1 LYFFAINFGRNKEEI
16 MKTLA
21 YEQIIFDLGGVLIDI
36 DYQATEKDFVE
47 LGLKDF
53 GEKYSQL
60 NQNDLFDKLEIGEI
74 SAQHFINK
82 ILTLCPVGTSPN
94 KVVAAWNAMLGEFP
108 KEKIEL
114 LQQIKGRLP
123 IYMLSNTNEIH
134 IPKVYDAWDKVS
146 DEPMSA
152 LFDKIYLSFEIGKRK
167 PDVSTFEWV
176 CYSLKINP
184 STTLFIDD
192 SPQHIE
198 GAKKAGLLTY
208 YYQSKTEF
216 LEFFNKLL
224 AD

>member
-1 LYFFAINFGRNKEEI
+1 

-36 DYQATEKDFVE
+36 DYQATEKAFIE

-60 NQNDLFDKLEIGEI
+60 NQSDLFDKLEIGEI

-82 ILTLCPVGTSPN
+82 ILPFCPEGTSPN
-94 KVVAAWNAMLGEFP
+94 KIVAAWNAMLGEFP

-114 LQQIKGRLP
+114 LQQVKRRLP

-134 IPKVYDAWDKVS
+134 IPKVYEAWGKVS

-184 STTLFIDD
+184 ETTLFIDD

-198 GAKKAGLLTY
+198 GAKKAGLQTF

>member
-1 LYFFAINFGRNKEEI
+1 
-16 MKTLA
+16 MKTLG
-21 YEQIIFDLGGVLIDI
+21 YEQIIFDLGGVLLDI
-36 DYQATEKDFVE
+36 DYQATEKAFVE

-198 GAKKAGLLTY
+198 GAKKAGLQTY

>member
-1 LYFFAINFGRNKEEI
+1 
-16 MKTLA
+16 MKKLE

-36 DYQATEKDFVE
+36 DYQATEKAFID
-47 LGLKDF
+47 LGFEDF

-82 ILTLCPVGTSPN
+82 ILPLCPEGTSPN

-114 LQQIKGRLP
+114 LHRVKSCLP

-134 IPKVYDAWDKVS
+134 IPKVYEAWDKVS
-146 DEPMSA
+146 DKPMSA

-167 PDVSTFEWV
+167 PDVSTFNWV
-176 CYSLKINP
+176 CETLAINP

-192 SPQHIE
+192 SPQHLKTADML
-198 GAKKAGLLTY
+198 GLKTHLLTADETLESY
-208 YYQSKTEF
+208 LFDSGILSK
-216 LEFFNKLL
+216 
-224 AD
+224 

>member
-1 LYFFAINFGRNKEEI
+1 
-16 MKTLA
+16 MKALA

-36 DYQATEKDFVE
+36 DYQATEKAFVD
-47 LGLKDF
+47 LGFEDF

-60 NQNDLFDKLEIGEI
+60 NQSDLFDKFEIGEI

-82 ILTLCPVGTSPN
+82 ILLLCPESTSPN

-114 LQQIKGRLP
+114 LHQVKSRLP

-134 IPKVYDAWDKVS
+134 ISKVYEAWDKVS
-146 DEPMSA
+146 EEPMSA

-167 PDVSTFEWV
+167 PDVATFNWV
-176 CYSLKINP
+176 CETLAINP
-184 STTLFIDD
+184 SKTLFIDD

-198 GAKKAGLLTY
+198 GAKKAGLHTY
-208 YYQSKTEF
+208 FYQSKSEF

-224 AD
+224 VD

>member
-1 LYFFAINFGRNKEEI
+1 MYFFAINFGRNKEEI

-36 DYQATEKDFVE
+36 DYQATENAFVE

-60 NQNDLFDKLEIGEI
+60 NQIDLFDKLEIGEI

-82 ILTLCPVGTSPN
+82 LLPLCPKGTSPN

-114 LQQIKGRLP
+114 LHRVKNRLP

-134 IPKVYDAWDKVS
+134 MSKVNEAWNKVS
-146 DEPMSA
+146 TIPMNSIFDEV
-152 LFDKIYLSFEIGKRK
+152 FLSFEIGKRK
-167 PDVSTFEWV
+167 PDVTTFKWV
-176 CYSLKINP
+176 CEKIKINP
-184 STTLFIDD
+184 TTTLFIDD

-198 GAKKAGLLTY
+198 GAKLAGLQTY
-208 YYQSKTEF
+208 YYQFSPDFMEVI
-216 LEFFNKLL
+216 NSLL
-224 AD
+224 

>member
-1 LYFFAINFGRNKEEI
+1 
-16 MKTLA
+16 MKTLG
-21 YEQIIFDLGGVLIDI
+21 YEQIIFDLGGVLLDI
-36 DYQATEKDFVE
+36 DYQATEKAFVE

-198 GAKKAGLLTY
+198 GAKKAGLQTY

-224 AD
+224 AN

>member
-1 LYFFAINFGRNKEEI
+1 
-16 MKTLA
+16 MKKLA

-36 DYQATEKDFVE
+36 DYQATEKAFID
-47 LGLKDF
+47 LGFEDF

-60 NQNDLFDKLEIGEI
+60 NQNDLFDKFEKGEI

-82 ILTLCPVGTSPN
+82 ILPLCPNGTSPN

-114 LQQIKGRLP
+114 LQRVKSRLP

-134 IPKVYDAWDKVS
+134 IPKVYEAWDKVS
-146 DEPMSA
+146 DLPMSA

-167 PDVSTFEWV
+167 PEVATFNWV
-176 CYSLKINP
+176 CESLKINP
-184 STTLFIDD
+184 ETTLFIDD

-198 GAKKAGLLTY
+198 GAKKAGLHTY
-208 YYQSKTEF
+208 YYQSKSEF
-216 LEFFNKLL
+216 LEFFNNLL

>member
-1 LYFFAINFGRNKEEI
+1 
-16 MKTLA
+16 MKTLG

-36 DYQATEKDFVE
+36 DYQATEKAFVE

-60 NQNDLFDKLEIGEI
+60 NQNDLFDKFEVGEI
-74 SAQHFINK
+74 STQHFINK
-82 ILTLCPVGTSPN
+82 ILPLCPEGMSPN

-114 LQQIKGRLP
+114 LHQVKSRLP

-134 IPKVYDAWDKVS
+134 IPKVYEAWDKVS
-146 DEPMSA
+146 DVPMSS
-152 LFDKIYLSFEIGKRK
+152 LFDKVYLSFEIGKSK
-167 PDVSTFEWV
+167 PDVGTFNWV
-176 CYSLKINP
+176 CETLAINP

-198 GAKKAGLLTY
+198 GAKQAGLPTF
-208 YYQSKTEF
+208 YYQSKEEF
-216 LEFFNKLL
+216 YDFFDQLL

>member
-1 LYFFAINFGRNKEEI
+1 
-16 MKTLA
+16 MKTLK

-36 DYQATEKDFVE
+36 DYQATENAFIA

-60 NQNDLFDKLEIGEI
+60 NQSDLFDKLEIGEI

-82 ILTLCPVGTSPN
+82 MLALCPEGTSPN
-94 KVVAAWNAMLGEFP
+94 KVVAAWNAMIGEFP

-114 LQQIKGRLP
+114 LDRVKSRLP

-134 IPKVYDAWDKVS
+134 IPKVYEAWVKVS

-152 LFDKIYLSFEIGKRK
+152 LFDTIYLSFEIGKRK
-167 PDVSTFEWV
+167 PDVSTFNWV
-176 CYSLKINP
+176 CETLAINP

-198 GAKKAGLLTY
+198 GAKKAGLPTF
-208 YYQSKTEF
+208 YYQSKEEF
-216 LEFFNKLL
+216 YDFFDQLL
-224 AD
+224 ADLA

>member
-1 LYFFAINFGRNKEEI
+1 

-36 DYQATEKDFVE
+36 DYQATEKAFVE

-114 LQQIKGRLP
+114 LQQVKRRLP

-134 IPKVYDAWDKVS
+134 IPKVYEAWCKVS
-146 DEPMSA
+146 NEPMSVI
-152 LFDKIYLSFEIGKRK
+152 FDKIYLSFEIGKRK
-167 PDVSTFEWV
+167 PDVSTFNWV
-176 CYSLKINP
+176 CESLKINP
-184 STTLFIDD
+184 ETTLFIDD

-198 GAKKAGLLTY
+198 GAKKAGLQTF

>member
-1 LYFFAINFGRNKEEI
+1 
-16 MKTLA
+16 MKTLG
-21 YEQIIFDLGGVLIDI
+21 YEQIIFDLGGVLLDI
-36 DYQATEKDFVE
+36 DYQATEKAFVE

-146 DEPMSA
+146 DEPMST

-198 GAKKAGLLTY
+198 GAKKAGLQTY

-224 AD
+224 AE